1 MKKKIICI
9 IIVIMVLISF
19 AATVSIQ
26 WMYNSFGHLS
36 MEEIVFHIKFPMDG
50 TNTDLIFKYMW
61 QSIPIII
68 ISTIVVSA
76 ILIYP
81 IKKNI
86 KIRRNIIKTS
96 EQNKTQYISLALS
109 IGIMLASIV
118 SIINITDLIEY
129 IKNENNTSEFIEN
142 EYVDARNVNVKF
154 SEQKRNLIYIYLES
168 MESTY
173 YSKENGGLSDV
184 SLIPELEKLAKQN
197 INFSNTEK
205 LGGAYSLFGSTWTV
219 GAMTAQSLGVP
230 LKIGINPNGM
240 SDYSKF
246 LEGAYGI
253 GEILQKEGYHNYLM
267 LGSDKKFAGRDN
279 LYKQHGDYEIWDVN
293 SALEEEKIKESVWW
307 GFNDELLFE
316 FAKEKITALAKEEEP
331 FNFTMLTAD
340 THFQDGYKCED
351 CEEKFNEQYKNV
363 IACSSK
369 KVGEFVEWIKKQS
382 FYDNTTIVIVGDHL
396 TMQTNF
402 FELQD
407 GQNYDKTV
415 VSIIMNSAVQSE
427 NTKNRK
433 YSTMDLMPTTLGALG
448 ANIEGNKLGLGVNL
462 FSDEQTLLEKYDRD
476 YVEAELKKTSKFYNN
491 NILSKNE

>member
-1 MKKKIICI
+1 MKKKIIYI
-9 IIVIMVLISF
+9 IIIIMILISF
-19 AATVSIQ
+19 ATTISIQ
-26 WMYNSFGHLS
+26 WLYNTFGHLS
-36 MEEIVFHIKFPMDG
+36 MEEIVFHIKFPIEG
-50 TNTDLIFKYMW
+50 TNTDIIFKYMW
-61 QSIPIII
+61 QCIPIII
-68 ISTIVVSA
+68 ISTIAVSA
-76 ILIYP
+76 LLIYP

-86 KIRRNIIKTS
+86 KIRKVTINTS
-96 EQNKTQYISLALS
+96 EREKTKYISLALA
-109 IGIMLASIV
+109 IGVMVASIV

-129 IKNENNTSEFIEN
+129 IKNQNNTSQFIEN
-142 EYVDARNVNVKF
+142 EYVDGRNVNVEF
-154 SEQKRNLIYIYLES
+154 PEQKRNLIYIYLES

-197 INFSNTEK
+197 INFSNTDK

-230 LKIGINPNGM
+230 LKIGMDTGEFTDNSI
-240 SDYSKF
+240 F
-246 LEGAYGI
+246 LGGGYGI
-253 GEILQKEGYHNYLM
+253 GEILQEEGYHNYLM
-267 LGSDKKFAGRDN
+267 LGSDIKFAGRKN
-279 LYKQHGDYEIWDVN
+279 LFKQHGDYEIWDYY
-293 SALEEEKIKESVWW
+293 SAMEEKKINEKIWW

-316 FAKEKITALAKEEEP
+316 FAKEKITALAKEDEP

-351 CEEKFNEQYKNV
+351 CEEKFDEQYKNV

-369 KVGEFVEWIKKQS
+369 KVGEFVEWIKNQS

-396 TMQTNF
+396 TMQTDF
-402 FELQD
+402 FELEE

-415 VSIIMNSAVQSE
+415 VSIIINSAVQTE
-427 NTKNRK
+427 NTKRRQ

-462 FSDEQTLLEKYDRD
+462 FSNEQTLLEKYGKD
-476 YVEAELKKTSKFYNN
+476 YVETELKKTSKFYNK
-491 NILSKNE
+491 NILLKAK